1 MVQEHHS
8 YCPWHIPLAFY
19 NILGIFLR
27 SPAVVKVM
35 IHKKCVNSAIYLVE
49 YEYWKCLCQRK
60 ETFVLVE
67 LKSVSVVCQN
77 MPQIYMWSKR
87 KTNPWLSHPVLKTKI
102 HVMWLLCTI
111 PVASVEDM
119 IGWKVSRP
127 INQVN
132 ILTDREMIFPALGA
146 RYMYMARVV
155 IH

>member
-1 MVQEHHS
+1 
-8 YCPWHIPLAFY
+8 
-19 NILGIFLR
+19 
-27 SPAVVKVM
+27 
-35 IHKKCVNSAIYLVE
+35 
-49 YEYWKCLCQRK
+49 
-60 ETFVLVE
+60 
-67 LKSVSVVCQN
+67 
-77 MPQIYMWSKR
+77 
-87 KTNPWLSHPVLKTKI
+87 
-102 HVMWLLCTI
+102 MWLLCTI